1 MQRSANSLIGYT
13 ISAKDG
19 QLGKV
24 SEFYFDDH
32 SWTIRYLVVDT
43 GTWLAERKVLI
54 PRSTLGITDW
64 LSKTFQV
71 NLTMEQVRNSPDTDT
86 KKTVSR
92 QNELDLFN
100 HYGLPV
106 YWGDVFNDGNIG
118 LMPFPAMVANIPT
131 DKENPPPKKTKED
144 PHLRSTKNVEG
155 YNIQSND
162 GEIGHVED
170 FIIDDNKWN
179 LVFLTIDTHNWL
191 PGRKVLVSPHWI
203 KQIEWSEEKV
213 FVNLSQE
220 SIKNSPEYDP
230 DVQITDEYEKVLFNY
245 YGEVIKPIKR
255 EVVKQ

>member
-1 MQRSANSLIGYT
+1 MQRSVNSLVGYT

-32 SWTIRYLVVDT
+32 TWIIRYLVVDT

-54 PRSTLGITDW
+54 PRSALGITDW

-71 NLTMEQVRNSPDTDT
+71 NLTMEQVRKSPDTET

-92 QNELDLFN
+92 QNELELFN

-106 YWGDVFNDGNIG
+106 YWGDVFNDGNVGI
-118 LMPFPAMVANIPT
+118 MPFPAMVDNIST
-131 DKENPPPKKTKED
+131 NKENESPKKTKD
-144 PHLRSTKNVEG
+144 DSHLRSTKNVEG
-155 YNIQSND
+155 YNIHSND

-170 FIIDDNKWN
+170 YIVDDKKWK
-179 LVFLTIDTHNWL
+179 LVFFMVDTHNWL

-203 KQIEWSEEKV
+203 KKIDWNEEKV
-213 FVNLSQE
+213 YVNLSQE
-220 SIKNSPEYDP
+220 SIKNSPEFNP
-230 DVQITDEYEKVLFNY
+230 DVQITEDYEKVLFNY
-245 YGEVIKPIKR
+245 YGEDTKSMKSEVIK
-255 EVVKQ
+255 

>member
-1 MQRSANSLIGYT
+1 MQRSVNSLIGYT

-32 SWTIRYLVVDT
+32 TWTIRYLVVDT

-54 PRSTLGITDW
+54 PRSSLGITDW
-64 LSKTFQV
+64 VSKTFQV

-92 QNELDLFN
+92 QNELDLYN

-131 DKENPPPKKTKED
+131 DKENTPIKKSKED
-144 PHLRSTKNVEG
+144 PHLRSTNSVEG

-162 GEIGHVED
+162 GEVGHVED

-179 LVFLTIDTHNWL
+179 LVFFIVDTRNWL
-191 PGRKVLVSPHWI
+191 PGRKVLVSPNWV
-203 KQIEWSEEKV
+203 KKIEWSEEKV

-230 DVQITDEYEKVLFNY
+230 DVQITDEYEKELFGHYVGFINH
-245 YGEVIKPIKR
+245 IK
-255 EVVKQ
+255 

>member
-1 MQRSANSLIGYT
+1 MQRSVNSLIGYT

-19 QLGKV
+19 QIGKV

-32 SWTIRYLVVDT
+32 TWIIRYLVVDT

-54 PRSTLGITDW
+54 PRSALGITDW
-64 LSKTFQV
+64 MSETFQV
-71 NLTMEQVRNSPDTDT
+71 NLTMEQVRNSPDTET

-92 QNELDLFN
+92 QNEIELFN

-106 YWGDVFNDGNIG
+106 YWGDVFNDGNVGI
-118 LMPFPAMVANIPT
+118 LPFPSMVNNTATINNSELSKT
-131 DKENPPPKKTKED
+131 PKGD
-144 PHLRSTKNVEG
+144 PNLRSTKIVEG

-170 FIIDDNKWN
+170 FIIDDKKWN

-203 KQIEWSEEKV
+203 KQIDWNEEKV
-213 FVNLSQE
+213 YVNLSQE
-220 SIKNSPEYDP
+220 SIKNSPEFDP
-230 DVQITDEYEKVLFNY
+230 DVQMTDDYEKVLFDY
-245 YGEVIKPIKR
+245 YGEAIKPRKID
-255 EVVKQ
+255 VVK